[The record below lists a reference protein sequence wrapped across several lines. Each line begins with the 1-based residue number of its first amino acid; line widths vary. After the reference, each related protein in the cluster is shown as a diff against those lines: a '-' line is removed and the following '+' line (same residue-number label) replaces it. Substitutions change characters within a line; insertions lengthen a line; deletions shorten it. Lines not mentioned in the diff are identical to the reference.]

1 MNFIALETS
10 SEHASVALYLDGEI
24 REHRL
29 EGHANHSEH
38 ILSVVRKLLSD
49 AGLGLSELDGVA
61 FGSGP
66 GAFTGL
72 RLSCGIAQGFALGA
86 GLGIVSVCSLSAL
99 AMQSEGERVFVATDA
114 RMNEVYH
121 CTYQMEDGLAV
132 PLAHPACDAPETLQL
147 PDGNWSC
154 IGSAFSAYEA
164 ILLPR
169 FGARLSAC
177 NPDAIPRAR
186 DIARLA
192 VAQFGSGDVLPPELA
207 TPLYIRD
214 KVALTT
220 AERLARGGKA

>member
-24 REHRL
+24 REQSL

-38 ILSVVRKLLSD
+38 ILSVIGRLLSD
-49 AGLGLSELDGVA
+49 AALRLDDLDGVA

-86 GLGIVSVCSLSAL
+86 GLGIVPVCSLAAL
-99 AMQSEGERVFVATDA
+99 ALQSEGERVFVATDA

-121 CTYQMEDGLAV
+121 CTYRLDAGLAV
-132 PLAHPACDAPETLQL
+132 PLAEPACHAAETLPL
-147 PDGNWSC
+147 PDGNWAG
-154 IGSAFSAYEA
+154 IGSAFAAYEA

-169 FGARLSAC
+169 FGTRLNAC
-177 NPDAIPRAR
+177 NPDAVPRAQ

-192 VAQFGSGDVLPPELA
+192 VARFSAGDVIPAEMA
-207 TPLYIRD
+207 TPLYVRD
-214 KVALTT
+214 KVAFTT
-220 AERLARGGKA
+220 AERRARGGKA